1 VTETP
6 QAPAPPPPY
15 SQPAYA
21 PPPPNHPAAVPA
33 LVLGILSIVACGL
46 FTGIPAMVMGRRATR
61 EIRAD
66 RARFGGEAMA
76 QAGFWTGIA
85 GTALSGLVVLLFVG
99 LFALGGTV
107 HSEFQQ
113 TCTVVGPGDR
123 HHQNVRTDC
132 H

>member
-1 VTETP
+1 VTEIP
-6 QAPAPPPPY
+6 QAPAPPPY

-46 FTGIPAMVMGRRATR
+46 FTGIPAIVMGRRATR

-66 RARFGGEAMA
+66 RARFSGEGMA

-99 LFALGGTV
+99 LFALGGTM
-107 HSEFQQ
+107 HNDFQQ
-113 TCTVVGPGDR
+113 TCRVISANPD
-123 HHQNVRTDC
+123 HHRAQENCR
-132 H
+132 